1 MQRINLFPAPGFLNS
16 IWGGA
21 EHTVNNG
28 EMKVIT
34 DGDKYSAVIVTA
46 TGRDELVL
54 SIEAK
59 DSGNIQVFDSDW
71 KFLAN
76 TGEFHNVA
84 DWTVKNMRFTPTA
97 GKDLIVAFYPADG
110 GLTVRRPQLELTST
124 YDAAVGGGGA
134 SGLLHRETRCHSH
147 RSVRRAGDVR

>member
-1 MQRINLFPAPGFLNS
+1 MQRINLFPAPGFLNYV
-16 IWGGA
+16 WGGA

-28 EMKVIT
+28 EMKVLT
-34 DGDKYSAVIVTA
+34 NGDKYSAVTETA
-46 TGRDELVL
+46 PGRDELVL

-84 DWTVKNMRFTPTA
+84 DWTVKNLRFTPTA
-97 GKDLIVAFYPADG
+97 GKDLLICFYPADG
-110 GLTVRRPQLELTST
+110 WLTVRRPQLELAST
-124 YDAAVGGGGA
+124 FDTGVGGGGFRA
-134 SGLLHRETRCHSH
+134 SSRGTRCHSADAAH
-147 RSVRRAGDVR
+147 RDGDVR